1 VSEQVVRAAGGVPLR
16 RSPRVEVAV
25 VHRPHYDDWSFP
37 KGKCDPGETDEA
49 AALRELEEETG
60 LVGRLGREL
69 SAAHYRDHRGRPK
82 IVRYWCIEVDGAPL
96 PASAPNDPAF
106 TPNDPAFTPN
116 DPAFTPNDEVDELR
130 WLTPAEAAGLLSY
143 DHDRRLLEEL
153 EPWGDDGP

>member
-1 VSEQVVRAAGGVPLR
+1 MTDAVVRAAGGVPVR
-16 RSPRVEVAV
+16 RSPQVEVAV

-82 IVRYWCIEVDGAPL
+82 VVRYWCIEIDAAPR
-96 PASAPNDPAF
+96 
-106 TPNDPAFTPN
+106 
-116 DPAFTPNDEVDELR
+116 PAFTPNDEVDELR
-130 WLTPAEAAGLLSY
+130 WLTPADAAGLLSY
-143 DHDRRLLEEL
+143 DHDRRLLAEL
-153 EPWGDDGP
+153 DLRGDDGP

>member
-1 VSEQVVRAAGGVPLR
+1 MSEQVVRAAGGVPLR

-37 KGKCDPGETDEA
+37 KGKCDPGESDEA
-49 AALRELEEETG
+49 AAIRELEEETG

-82 IVRYWCIEVDGAPL
+82 IVRYWCIEVGGPL
-96 PASAPNDPAF
+96 
-106 TPNDPAFTPN
+106 
-116 DPAFTPNDEVDELR
+116 PAFTPNDEVDELR
-130 WLTPAEAAGLLSY
+130 WLTPAEAAALLSY
-143 DHDRRLLEEL
+143 DHDRRLLGEL

>member
-1 VSEQVVRAAGGVPLR
+1 MSDSVVRAAGGVPVR

-69 SAAHYRDHRGRPK
+69 SAAHYRDHRDRPK
-82 IVRYWCIEVDGAPL
+82 IVRYWCIEVDSGPI
-96 PASAPNDPAF
+96 S
-106 TPNDPAFTPN
+106 
-116 DPAFTPNDEVDELR
+116 AFTPNDEVDELR
-130 WLTPAEAAGLLSY
+130 WLTPVEAAGLLSY
-143 DHDRRLLEEL
+143 DHDRRLLGEL

>member
-1 VSEQVVRAAGGVPLR
+1 MSEQVVRAAGGVPLR

-37 KGKCDPGETDEA
+37 KGKCDPGETDEV

-82 IVRYWCIEVDGAPL
+82 VVRYWCIEIDGAPM
-96 PASAPNDPAF
+96 
-106 TPNDPAFTPN
+106 
-116 DPAFTPNDEVDELR
+116 AFTPNDEVDELR
-130 WLTPAEAAGLLSY
+130 WLTPADAVGLLSY
-143 DHDRRLLEEL
+143 DHDRRLLAEL
-153 EPWGDDGP
+153 DLRGDDGP